1 MNFRFFSWE
10 LRHLRSEPTFL
21 VVLLLLVVLSGL
33 AISNGV
39 VRLREQQV
47 KQAAALTEVETN
59 AAVTAELVRKLDSGE
74 ETTPSFYDPRTPS
87 GFALRH
93 MAAYAVKPSQ
103 PLAALSV
110 GQSDLYPSIHKLAL
124 NSRDTAL
131 TAAEYENPQ
140 RLLIGS
146 FDVAFVVIYI
156 VPLLLLGLTY
166 NLVSAERE
174 RGTLPLLLLQQGT
187 VKRIAFGRSLF
198 LGGLVLLALVA
209 ILLGGLSFKGLIGQ
223 VSGAALFGWL
233 AVAFF
238 YGLFWVGLAVFVAS
252 RGAGSATN
260 AVVLAGAWLLF
271 TIIVP
276 STVSVAAKAIY
287 PVPSRMAYIDAQ
299 RVVTEEA
306 RNRQSQLLAEYF
318 EDHPELASA
327 ETQAAVAAGT
337 QTNPRL
343 IAHLGYQEQERLLAP
358 VRARYAEQLERQQGL
373 VDALKYLSPALLAQ
387 AAFNDLSGT
396 SMERHRE
403 FQRQASDFHDVL
415 RDFFQPKIIEGG
427 DFTEYDQV
435 PRFAFKEDAVPPSRA
450 TVQWLVLAL
459 ATVGLLAVSLP
470 GLARYS
476 PTGSNGG
483 T

>member
-1 MNFRFFSWE
+1 MNLRFFSWE

-21 VVLLLLVVLSGL
+21 VVLLLLLVLSGL
-33 AISNGV
+33 AISNGAA
-39 VRLREQQV
+39 RLRDQQG

-74 ETTPSFYDPRTPS
+74 ETTPSFYDPRRPA

-93 MAAYAVKPSQ
+93 MAAYAVKPSK
-103 PLAALSV
+103 PLSALSI
-110 GQSDLYPSIHKLAL
+110 GQSDLYPSIHKLEL

-166 NLVSAERE
+166 NLVVAERE

-198 LGGLVLLALVA
+198 LGALVLLALVA
-209 ILLGGLSFKGLIGQ
+209 ILLAGLSFTGLLGQ

-252 RGAGSATN
+252 RGGGSATN

-306 RNRQSQLLAEYF
+306 SNRQSQLLAEYF

-337 QTNPRL
+337 QANPRL
-343 IAHLGYQEQERLLAP
+343 IAHLGYQEKERLLAP
-358 VRARYAEQLERQQGL
+358 VRARYSEQLERQQGL

-387 AAFNDLSGT
+387 SAFNELSGT
-396 SMERHRE
+396 GMERHRE
-403 FQRQASDFHDVL
+403 FQRQASDFHDAL
-415 RDFFQPKIIEGG
+415 RDFFQPKIIEGEE
-427 DFTEYDQV
+427 FTEYDQV
-435 PRFAFKEDAVPPSRA
+435 PRFTFREDAA
-450 TVQWLVLAL
+450 TSSHATAQWLVLAL
-459 ATVGLLAVSLP
+459 ATAALLAASLP

-476 PTGSNGG
+476 PSGANGA
-483 T
+483 